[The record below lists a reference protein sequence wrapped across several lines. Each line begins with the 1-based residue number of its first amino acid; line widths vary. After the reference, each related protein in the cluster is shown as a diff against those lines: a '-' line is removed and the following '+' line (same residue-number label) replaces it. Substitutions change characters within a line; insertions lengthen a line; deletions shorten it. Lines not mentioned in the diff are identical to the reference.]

1 LLRCRFLIGY
11 YTKDCDQWFPDA
23 SFLRSRYTKDGDN
36 KADHVRAITFDKYGG
51 PEVLQWSQMADPSAT
66 SGEIAVDVHAASI
79 NGVDAKTRV
88 GTGAYKVS
96 FPHVLGRDFSG
107 VVSSVGSG
115 VSDIAVGDSVFGV
128 LDQGKDGT
136 YAERVATPANLVV
149 KKPHWLSHAEAAAVG
164 LTGITALWAIE
175 DTAQVQPGET
185 VLIHGAA
192 GGVGSFAV
200 QLAVYFGAEV
210 VATASSVNR
219 DFVLSLGA
227 HKVLDYAVDDF
238 RTTSPPCD
246 VVFDTVGGET
256 QVHSYNVLKPSGR
269 LIWIAPAPPAFV
281 PLRKDVVAMRPNV
294 RRDRPHLERVLHL
307 LETGAVRTPPIQ
319 TFPLENA
326 VEAHRVAEMRHVPGK
341 LVLTHFDKGTL
352 GI

>member
-1 LLRCRFLIGY
+1 
-11 YTKDCDQWFPDA
+11 
-23 SFLRSRYTKDGDN
+23 
-36 KADHVRAITFDKYGG
+36 
-51 PEVLQWSQMADPSAT
+51 MADPSAA
-66 SGEIAVDVHAASI
+66 SGEIVVDVHAASI

-88 GTGAYKVS
+88 GTSTYKVS

-115 VSDIAVGDSVFGV
+115 VSDIAVGNSVFGV
-128 LDQGKDGT
+128 LDQGRDGT

-149 KKPHWLSHAEAAAVG
+149 KKPHWLSHTEAASVA
-164 LTGITALWAIE
+164 LTGITALWALE
-175 DTAQVQPGET
+175 DTAQVQPGEI

-200 QLAVYFGAEV
+200 QLALHLGAEV
-210 VATASSVNR
+210 IATASSANR

-227 HKVLDYAVDDF
+227 HKVLDYVMDDF
-238 RTTSPPCD
+238 RTASPPCD

-256 QVHSYNVLKPSGR
+256 QVHSYDVLKPSGR
-269 LIWIAPAPPAFV
+269 LIWIAAAPPQFV
-281 PLRKDVVAMRPNV
+281 PIRKDVVAVRPNV

-307 LETGAVRTPPIQ
+307 LGAGAVRTPPIQ

-326 VEAHRVAEMRHVPGK
+326 AEAHRVAEKRHVAGK
-341 LVLTHFDKGTL
+341 LVLTHFDDATL
-352 GI
+352 GS